1 MFKLHGIKVN
11 SIYNQSGG
19 EGVVKIFSLLFIS
32 IFICSSFSPL
42 FANNK
47 RDSEITV
54 EESIKEIL
62 DSVNEIIKSG
72 IQAGEKELKE
82 LKEKGG
88 AVHKKAEESIMEK
101 LQKILVEL
109 RKLEKALKE
118 NLAEGKKFSKEK
130 REQYRKNRENLE
142 EKVAQL
148 KKRIKKFAE
157 DIEKECRLLKEP
169 ISKRVQEF
177 LKEMERAINSMQERL
192 KRKRT
197 TDKTLSI

>member
-1 MFKLHGIKVN
+1 MQN
-11 SIYNQSGG
+11 SQHIYNQSGG

-32 IFICSSFSPL
+32 FFICSSFSPL

-72 IQAGEKELKE
+72 IQAGEKELREIQKA
-82 LKEKGG
+82 LKGNEDSIHKTAEKY
-88 AVHKKAEESIMEK
+88 ILEK
-101 LQKILVEL
+101 LQEILVEL

-118 NLAEGKKFSKEK
+118 DLAEGKEFSKEK

-142 EKVAQL
+142 KKIDQF
-148 KKRIKKFAE
+148 KKRMKKFAE
-157 DIEKECRLLKEP
+157 DIEKEYRLLKEP
-169 ISKRVQEF
+169 ISKRAQEL
-177 LKEMERAINSMQERL
+177 LKEMERVINRIQERL
-192 KRKRT
+192 KRESN
-197 TDKTLSI
+197 TDKTISI